1 MGGFCGVISREDCVT
16 DLFFGIDYHSHL
28 GTHRGGMAVLE
39 PEGKFL
45 RAIHNIQNAP
55 FRTKFEQDFARFRG
69 HAGLGVIS
77 DTDPQPLV
85 MESHLGVF
93 ALVTVGLVANMEAL
107 KNELFDFSVRR
118 YARARFASM
127 VIWGAVPRMGS

>member
-1 MGGFCGVISREDCVT
+1 MGGFFGAVSKRDCILDV
-16 DLFFGIDYHSHL
+16 FFGTDYHSHL

-39 PEGKFL
+39 PGGKFL

-55 FRTKFEQDFARFRG
+55 FRTKFEQDFAHFRG
-69 HAGLGVIS
+69 HVGLGVIS

-93 ALVTVGLVANMEAL
+93 ALNAGQVGLGEAVVL
-107 KNELFDFSVRR
+107 LGLGLPLMCSLSRKTFFREFVEKVNS
-118 YARARFASM
+118 
-127 VIWGAVPRMGS
+127 